1 MRVRLTFNGLFSRW
15 FSEHGK
21 LTEFLLIFVVT
32 LIAGILL
39 FYYEELHEW
48 LTTKTV
54 AEQVMELNSSDAPLK
69 VTLWIDEADK
79 TKFNQDERVTFYYQV
94 NGVLNT
100 VPLYLTL
107 INVTPIGHVK
117 PMLENEPIKVGET
130 YTIPKQSSAF
140 KTTDRRMI
148 FDTGGHEYFKA
159 IVTSESI
166 SWEKFLEKIQQQVQP
181 SGLWGVG
188 ELNVTIK

>member
-1 MRVRLTFNGLFSRW
+1 MRWWGALGSSFSRW

-21 LTEFLLIFVVT
+21 LTEFFWVFIVTVV
-32 LIAGILL
+32 AGILL
-39 FYYEELHEW
+39 IYFQAW
-48 LTTKTV
+48 FTTKTV
-54 AEQVMELNSSDAPLK
+54 AEQVLELHNPAAPLE
-69 VTLWIDEADK
+69 VTLWVDEPNK
-79 TKFNQDERVTFYYQV
+79 TQFKQNARVTFYYQV
-94 NGVLNT
+94 SGVLKT
-100 VPLYLTL
+100 IPLHFTL
-107 INVTPIGHVK
+107 LNITPDGIVN
-117 PMLENEPIKVGET
+117 PLLENEPITAGKI

-140 KTTDRRMI
+140 KTIDRRMI